1 MPRSKRSQALNGSN
15 DKDLFKDAMRNVK
28 PLNQEER
35 VRERKRP
42 PASARQTRA
51 ARDEVLRESLTS
63 SPAERDTLEQFS
75 DEMAYRHASLPNRI
89 FKKLRRGH
97 FSIEAEADLH
107 GLSAA
112 EAKLVLQEF
121 IVESCDRNLGCVRVI
136 HGKGLHSGPG
146 GAVLK
151 IRVQRG
157 LTQWDEVLAFVTAR
171 AQHGGSGAVYVLL
184 RHR

>member
-1 MPRSKRSQALNGSN
+1 LNGSD
-15 DKDLFKDAMRNVK
+15 DKDFFKDAMRDVK

-35 VRERKRP
+35 VQKKTRP
-42 PASARQTRA
+42 PARARQTRA
-51 ARDEVLRESLTS
+51 ARDEILRESLTS
-63 SPAERDTLEQFS
+63 SPAERDALEQFG
-75 DEMAYRHASLPNRI
+75 DEIAYKRASLPSRI

-112 EAKLVLQEF
+112 EAKLALREF

-136 HGKGLHSGPG
+136 HGKGLRSGPG
-146 GAVLK
+146 GPVLK
-151 IRVQRG
+151 IRVQRW

-171 AQHGGSGAVYVLL
+171 AQHGGAGAVYVLL